1 MVFFLFLLVTKLLG
15 TIYGMLG
22 GLAPAASNKKLVY
35 IDEPSGADVFLYPE
49 KLMNLYSLSFSIG
62 IFILLVYIT
71 GRIIDKTR
79 SLKEESA
86 LGNVVV
92 KLENVRKKLVE
103 RKLFVVYHL
112 KFVKGSIRVPWTK
125 R

>member
-22 GLAPAASNKKLVY
+22 GLAPAAFNKKLVY
-35 IDEPSGADVFLYPE
+35 IDESSGADVFLYPE

-71 GRIIDKTR
+71 GRIIDK
-79 SLKEESA
+79 
-86 LGNVVV
+86 N
-92 KLENVRKKLVE
+92 
-103 RKLFVVYHL
+103 
-112 KFVKGSIRVPWTK
+112 
-125 R
+125 

>member
-1 MVFFLFLLVTKLLG
+1 M
-15 TIYGMLG
+15 
-22 GLAPAASNKKLVY
+22 
-35 IDEPSGADVFLYPE
+35 FLYPE

-71 GRIIDKTR
+71 GRIIDKKTR

-92 KLENVRKKLVE
+92 KLENVRKKDWWNGNYSW
-103 RKLFVVYHL
+103 F
-112 KFVKGSIRVPWTK
+112 II
-125 R
+125 

>member
-15 TIYGMLG
+15 TIYGRSCTCCT
-22 GLAPAASNKKLVY
+22 SNKKLVY

-71 GRIIDKTR
+71 GRIIDK
-79 SLKEESA
+79 
-86 LGNVVV
+86 N
-92 KLENVRKKLVE
+92 
-103 RKLFVVYHL
+103 
-112 KFVKGSIRVPWTK
+112 
-125 R
+125 